1 MPKRIVFF
9 NCFHN
14 GDIHVS
20 RGFVRQI
27 MNKIKQLEP
36 DTTFGYTHKM
46 SAELLSDI
54 PDLTF
59 DRGALGSVGSEH
71 ANLVKSGDTTFIN
84 TWYGQQQHKYMNR
97 HGISIDTVYAA
108 LNDSCKDLYGFSLED
123 ISTDLSTFFPT
134 IDYTRISISRVQS
147 WLSQHPQKKIL
158 VENGQARIIYTVNE
172 YLKTLKG

>member
-59 DRGALGSVGSEH
+59 DRDA
-71 ANLVKSGDTTFIN
+71 F
-84 TWYGQQQHKYMNR
+84 
-97 HGISIDTVYAA
+97 
-108 LNDSCKDLYGFSLED
+108 KDRED
-123 ISTDLSTFFPT
+123 IKIQEVASGTTPANWMFGIRVPGSPGYEQAEDYFKIRGIEIRPMFYNIFDHAHLKDNIDVYGTDCSNAITLNKECF
-134 IDYTRISISRVQS
+134 
-147 WLSQHPQKKIL
+147 IL
-158 VENGQARIIYTVNE
+158 PSYPELDSDDQARIIYTVNE